1 MHDFVY
7 SLTIIALLRNL
18 KVLSPDSDESKNSDP
33 PYKRLTEFG
42 VEVVLSDVIIQG
54 WVYVIQSSVVVYN
67 LYKKTEKTISTWKQ
81 RKELQMKN
89 CAYKRK
95 IQTISGIKKRGK
107 DLYEYELT

>member
-67 LYKKTEKTISTWKQ
+67 LYKKKQKKQLVLENKEKS
-81 RKELQMKN
+81 
-89 CAYKRK
+89 YK
-95 IQTISGIKKRGK
+95 
-107 DLYEYELT
+107 